1 MFNTNTIV
9 HLLDYFVNTVNIGGQ
24 NSASVESYRKS
35 IDNLVAKGQILKS
48 EWYMTM
54 YIIGMMNTD
63 NVKWE
68 STMQKIEQ
76 YKLVVSQI
84 LPSDNI
90 EKIEQILKI
99 AKENMKVSTSVL
111 SALNITY
118 MPNGQGKII
127 EIYQDKKKSKDKT
140 TKKST
145 TSNLPHSYDS
155 SYYSYN
161 GCGSG
166 GRYSYS
172 SIC

>member
-1 MFNTNTIV
+1 MFNTNTII
-9 HLLDYFVNTVNIGGQ
+9 HLLDYFISTVNLGGKNTV
-24 NSASVESYRKS
+24 SVETYRRS
-35 IDNLVAKGQILKS
+35 IENLVAKGQILKS

-63 NVKWE
+63 NLKWE

-90 EKIEQILKI
+90 EKIEQIIKI
-99 AKENMKVSTSVL
+99 AKDNKTVSPSVL

-127 EIYQDKKKSKDKT
+127 EIYQKTKNLKQTNKK
-140 TKKST
+140 
-145 TSNLPHSYDS
+145 PMVSYK
-155 SYYSYN
+155 YATYSYS
-161 GCGSG
+161 GCGSETYG
-166 GRYSYS
+166 YSRS
-172 SIC
+172 C